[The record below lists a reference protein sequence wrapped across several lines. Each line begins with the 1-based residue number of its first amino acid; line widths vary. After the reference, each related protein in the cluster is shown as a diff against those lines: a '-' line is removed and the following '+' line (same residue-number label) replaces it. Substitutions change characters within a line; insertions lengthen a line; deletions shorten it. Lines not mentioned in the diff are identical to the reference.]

1 VIRPLA
7 ELRDLVEPVHPR
19 LSVRRQCRL
28 LGLPRSSL
36 YYQAQPP
43 AAEDLALMRLLD
55 AQYLRTPFYG
65 VRRMTHYL
73 ASEGWR
79 VNAKRVRRLLR
90 LMGLM
95 AIYPRPRL
103 SCAGAE
109 HRKYPYL
116 LGDRT
121 IDRPGQVW
129 SMDIT
134 FIPMSRGWLYLAA
147 VLDWFS
153 RYVLS
158 WRLSNSLEGSFCVEA
173 LEEALAGH
181 SRPEIVN
188 SDQGVQFSSAAFTEV
203 VEGAGIALS
212 MDGRGRALDNVFVER
227 LWRTVKYEEVYLHDY
242 ADGQEAHDSLRRYWG
257 FYNRERPHSSLG
269 YLTPAA
275 VHYGLEG
282 YDREALVLRPGRR

>member
-1 VIRPLA
+1 
-7 ELRDLVEPVHPR
+7 
-19 LSVRRQCRL
+19 
-28 LGLPRSSL
+28 
-36 YYQAQPP
+36 
-43 AAEDLALMRLLD
+43 
-55 AQYLRTPFYG
+55 
-65 VRRMTHYL
+65 
-73 ASEGWR
+73 
-79 VNAKRVRRLLR
+79 
-90 LMGLM
+90 
-95 AIYPRPRL
+95 
-103 SCAGAE
+103 
-109 HRKYPYL
+109 
-116 LGDRT
+116 
-121 IDRPGQVW
+121 
-129 SMDIT
+129 MDIT

-181 SRPEIVN
+181 ARPEIVN
-188 SDQGVQFSSAAFTEV
+188 SDQGVQFSSAAFTKV

-242 ADGQEAHDSLRRYWG
+242 VDGAEAYNGLQRYWG
-257 FYNRERPHSSLG
+257 FYNRERPHQSLG

-275 VHYGLEG
+275 VHYGLAS

>member
-1 VIRPLA
+1 MA
-7 ELRDLVEPVHPR
+7 ELRALVEEGQAG
-19 LSVRRQCRL
+19 LSVRQQCRL
-28 LGLPRSSL
+28 LGLSRSSL
-36 YYQAQPP
+36 YYQARLP
-43 AAEDLALMRLLD
+43 AEEDLRLMRLLD

-65 VRRMTHYL
+65 VRRMTHCL
-73 ASEGWR
+73 VEAGWQ

-90 LMGLM
+90 LMGLT

-103 SCAGAE
+103 SQAGAE

-121 IDRPGQVW
+121 IERPGQVW

-181 SRPEIVN
+181 ARPEIVN
-188 SDQGVQFSSAAFTEV
+188 SDQGVQFSSAAFTKV

-242 ADGQEAHDSLRRYWG
+242 VDGAEAYNGLQRYWG
-257 FYNRERPHSSLG
+257 FYNRERPHQSLG

-275 VHYGLEG
+275 VHYGLAS